1 MRINNRSLELFNAS
15 RQVLALVGLAFFL
28 FAFAAGQAT
37 AGDEKIHKV
46 AIHVDDN
53 DPKRMNMALNNVANL
68 SKYYESIGE
77 KVEIE
82 LVAYGPGLHML
93 RADTSPVADRIVTM
107 SLEMEQLTF
116 SACGNTHKKMSKK
129 EGEEVKLLDE
139 ATMVPSGVVQ
149 LITLQEQGYA
159 YVRP

>member
-1 MRINNRSLELFNAS
+1 MNKRKLIALAAVIFSVLSFGTFAYAS
-15 RQVLALVGLAFFL
+15 DVV
-28 FAFAAGQAT
+28 
-37 AGDEKIHKV
+37 HKV

-53 DPKRMNMALNNVANL
+53 DPKRMNMALNNIKNL
-68 SKYYESIGE
+68 RKYYDSVGE

-93 RADTSPVADRIVTM
+93 RADTSPVADRISSM
-107 SLEMEQLTF
+107 ALEIDNLTF
-116 SACGNTHKKMSKK
+116 SGCGNTHAAMSRKAGK
-129 EGEEVKLLDE
+129 DVKLLDE

-149 LITLQEQGYA
+149 LIALQEKGYA